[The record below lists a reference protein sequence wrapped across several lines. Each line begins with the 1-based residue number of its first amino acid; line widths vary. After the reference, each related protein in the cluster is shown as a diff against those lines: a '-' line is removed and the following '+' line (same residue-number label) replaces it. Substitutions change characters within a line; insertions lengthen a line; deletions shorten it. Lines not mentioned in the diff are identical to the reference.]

1 MNEAPSQAT
10 LFALI
15 LVLFPV
21 AFFVIAFFVNQL
33 LATFGGWKSLAAVYP
48 ASEEPAGERFPW
60 RSMRLGWVNYN
71 NCVNLVAARTGLHL
85 AAVLFLRLGHRDLFL
100 PWSDLEV
107 KRTRGFI
114 LENVELR
121 ARKAPQ
127 VRIRIPRRLADQLLA
142 AAGQPLPP
150 G

>member
-21 AFFVIAFFVNQL
+21 AFFVIVFFVNQL
-33 LATFGGWKSLAAVYP
+33 LATFGGWKTLAAAYP

-71 NCVNLVAARTGLHL
+71 NCVNLVAARGGLYL
-85 AAVLFLRLGHRDLFL
+85 APVLFLRIGHRPLLL
-100 PWSDLEV
+100 PWDELAV
-107 KRTRGFI
+107 TRVRGWI
-114 LENVELR
+114 LEYVELR
-121 ARKAPQ
+121 AKAAPE
-127 VRIRIPRRLADQLLA
+127 VRLRIQRGLGDKLLA
-142 AAGQPLPP
+142 AAGRPLLSR
-150 G
+150 